1 MKAPAQAHSICQAC
15 INETV
20 DNEDMRNEWVTADS
34 EVASLVLNDDK
45 VMGEPLEEGDVTYTI
60 ISDRVIVGKNAS
72 VDEFI
77 VCRRYSQTLKPRYSA
92 IQRIARAYLPLDVLP
107 RQGETKETFVARK
120 SQTRWL
126 DEI

>member
-1 MKAPAQAHSICQAC
+1 MKAPAQARSICQAC

-72 VDEFI
+72 VD
-77 VCRRYSQTLKPRYSA
+77 SQTK
-92 IQRIARAYLPLDVLP
+92 IQCHPENSTCVSSLGCVAPARRD
-107 RQGETKETFVARK
+107 QGNFCCKEVP
-120 SQTRWL
+120 
-126 DEI
+126 D